1 MTVEAF
7 LRPASHDNPT
17 SPIAVVA
24 AYPTIDGF
32 AGEGLGF
39 GGRIDLID
47 TATCT
52 PVDPGP
58 YTFTAIVDDPSIA
71 AASTSNE
78 AMPSPTTIV
87 GADPAGDQGA
97 GASEQF
103 GRFDLTFLN
112 PGETTVRVTV
122 TDSAGTVIGTTT
134 TPITVR
140 ASSGT
145 SPRSTC
151 TAASTLTTGMISFD
165 A

>member
-7 LRPASHDNPT
+7 LRPASRDNPT
-17 SPIAVVA
+17 
-24 AYPTIDGF
+24 
-32 AGEGLGF
+32 
-39 GGRIDLID
+39 
-47 TATCT
+47 
-52 PVDPGP
+52 
-58 YTFTAIVDDPSIA
+58 
-71 AASTSNE
+71 
-78 AMPSPTTIV
+78 SPTTIV
-87 GADPAGDQGA
+87 GTDPAGDQGA

-145 SPRSTC
+145 SSRSTC
-151 TAASTLTTGMISFD
+151 TAARARSRP